1 MIAFDQIRRL
11 SSNSSMMFGH
21 CITNANSC
29 DIFIFKQKNESHSHN
44 ISMYTFYSR
53 EMLTLAITQLI

>member
-29 DIFIFKQKNESHSHN
+29 DIFITIGE
-44 ISMYTFYSR
+44 R
-53 EMLTLAITQLI
+53 ECLEWSSTQAPLPEFLLTL